1 MRPNETE
8 HSPLTK
14 FDEYPIHQFQEPLR
28 VVETTDARAFE
39 RYWFTAADQSGEF
52 FLVTG
57 FGIYPNLDT
66 ADAYAVFVHDGKQ
79 TTVRMH
85 RLLGDDRADLSYGP
99 LSAEVVEPFREWR
112 LTLADNDQDFT
123 FDLRWRDTKRA
134 VFERMMGGHR
144 GSTNLGRLIP
154 GRAGYE
160 SFGRIEGTVELKG
173 QRFTLDPARV
183 RGSRDHH
190 WGLRNGVG
198 GPGHME
204 PMPRFSHCGQ
214 WVEFGDWS
222 IWGSRCLYNLGDD
235 KNPGAMRVVKAQHR
249 LRFDPDTNHFIGGI
263 ITNTLANGEVKE
275 IHYEQIGSQVAYLRT
290 GGYGIVPD
298 QGSPDD
304 RVFHGMHVTDD
315 LLVVGRTD
323 DVTDPKVTMHLAGFD
338 DHLCVARCGDEEV
351 IGIIECMNPVL
362 FEMCRDGIPGYALL
376 EN

>member
-14 FDEYPIHQFQEPLR
+14 LDEYPIHQFDEPLR
-28 VVETTDARAFE
+28 VVQTTDARAFE
-39 RYWFTAADQSGEF
+39 RYWFTAADPAGEF

-85 RLLGDDRADLSYGP
+85 RLLGDDRADLRYGP

-112 LTLADNDQDFT
+112 LTLGETDQDFS

-134 VFERMMGGHR
+134 VFERIMGGHR
-144 GSTNLGRLIP
+144 GTTRLGRLIA

-160 SFGRIEGTVELKG
+160 SFGRIEGTVDYKG
-173 QRFTLDPARV
+173 KRFTLDPAQV

-204 PMPRFSHCGQ
+204 SMPRFSHCGQ

-222 IWGSRCLYNLGDD
+222 IWGSRCLYNIGDD
-235 KNPGAMRVVKAQHR
+235 KHPGAMRVVKASHR
-249 LRFDPDTNHFIGGI
+249 LRFDPATNHFIGGI
-263 ITNTLANGEVKE
+263 ITNTLENGEVKE
-275 IHYEQIGSQVAYLRT
+275 IHYEQIGPQVAYLRT

-304 RVFHGMHVTDD
+304 RVFHGMYVGDD
-315 LLVVGRTD
+315 VVVGRTD
-323 DVTDPKVTMHLAGFD
+323 DITDPKVTMHLAGFD

-351 IGIIECMNPVL
+351 VGIIECMNPVL
-362 FEMCRDGIPGYALL
+362 YEMCRDGVPGFALL
-376 EN
+376 DN